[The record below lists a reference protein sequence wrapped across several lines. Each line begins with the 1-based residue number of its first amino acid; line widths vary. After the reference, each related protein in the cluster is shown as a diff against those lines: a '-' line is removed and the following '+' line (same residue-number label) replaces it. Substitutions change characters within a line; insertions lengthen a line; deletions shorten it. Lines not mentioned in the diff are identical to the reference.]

1 MSQTSPTVAASSR
14 FQAIFQAALNSYQ
27 KEAKT
32 DLLAHP
38 LASELRSCDST
49 TAIIAILQEQIQ
61 EFDKSHSG
69 DERLT
74 KWLGPTV
81 NVLSVFS
88 ATVSGGVSLTAQSV
102 AAGKDILAEL
112 FDRIGYFFTRFET
125 YTEVAPTTSMTDII
139 TQIMVEVLGV
149 FGIATKELRQGSTK
163 GFLRKLAGM
172 TDLEDTLKNLDRLT
186 QEAARVAL
194 VEVSGITHI
203 IHDEVKVVDGELES
217 VQGNVDDM
225 GDKVPDIGD
234 RLEGVGDKV
243 EDVGDRVDD
252 VGDKMGDIGDKLDD
266 IGDKVDDIGDKLKD
280 ISDKLAMPT
289 AVYGNNYSRARYPSP
304 LRSGFKVDLKTRK
317 IQSEDGSDDCGAS
330 TDDND
335 ATWGR
340 PQLFN
345 HGSRPLHT
353 PTHLTAAFRLRMSS
367 QSDLLRCDPIS
378 PQFVPP
384 LAVRAEQPYSSL
396 PYPTGD
402 YTYQGSVVVGQGFT
416 FSPPQLPLPQT
427 SSSAFAS
434 PSGLTRSPS
443 RSMSVAGLPAPS
455 PPAGAAPGDLPRAGA
470 SLVAPPPRVEH
481 KPDAAQTL
489 HRSARRASHETAHVN
504 VPSFTLNDRPRPRQ

>member
-88 ATVSGGVSLTAQSV
+88 ATVSGGVSLVFSPSSAIFTSIVVLLSTAQSV

-194 VEVSGITHI
+194 VE
-203 IHDEVKVVDGELES
+203 S

-280 ISDKLAMPT
+280 ISDKLAM
-289 AVYGNNYSRARYPSP
+289 R
-304 LRSGFKVDLKTRK
+304 
-317 IQSEDGSDDCGAS
+317 
-330 TDDND
+330 
-335 ATWGR
+335 
-340 PQLFN
+340 
-345 HGSRPLHT
+345 
-353 PTHLTAAFRLRMSS
+353 
-367 QSDLLRCDPIS
+367 
-378 PQFVPP
+378 
-384 LAVRAEQPYSSL
+384 
-396 PYPTGD
+396 
-402 YTYQGSVVVGQGFT
+402 
-416 FSPPQLPLPQT
+416 
-427 SSSAFAS
+427 
-434 PSGLTRSPS
+434 
-443 RSMSVAGLPAPS
+443 
-455 PPAGAAPGDLPRAGA
+455 
-470 SLVAPPPRVEH
+470 
-481 KPDAAQTL
+481 
-489 HRSARRASHETAHVN
+489 
-504 VPSFTLNDRPRPRQ
+504 